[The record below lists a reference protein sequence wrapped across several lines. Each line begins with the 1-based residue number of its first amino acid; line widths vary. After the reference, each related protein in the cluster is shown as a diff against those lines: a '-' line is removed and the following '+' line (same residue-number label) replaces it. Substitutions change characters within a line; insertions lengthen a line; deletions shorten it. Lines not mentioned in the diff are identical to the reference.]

1 MSKINVMG
9 LGGLNENG
17 KNLYTVSIN
26 DRILVFDCGMK
37 YAPDKM
43 YGVDYVIPDF
53 SYLVKNK
60 DKIDGIFVTH
70 PHHENMGA
78 ITDLLRVIPDLHVYA
93 SNYTCKIIEYMCE
106 DEKVELKNLHNIPAY
121 KKIDFKD
128 YSVFPFSVTHSSPET
143 FGYAVNT

>member
-1 MSKINVMG
+1 MAKIDIMS

-26 DRILVFDCGMK
+26 GKILIFDCGMK

-53 SYLVKNK
+53 DYLIQRRK
-60 DKIDGIFVTH
+60 DIVGVFVSH

-78 ITDLLRVIPDLHVYA
+78 LTDLIND
-93 SNYTCKIIEYMCE
+93 
-106 DEKVELKNLHNIPAY
+106 
-121 KKIDFKD
+121 
-128 YSVFPFSVTHSSPET
+128 
-143 FGYAVNT
+143 